1 MLRIASY
8 LRCDFSML
16 ENLGLDPHKKTIS
29 AKRFVTKRAI
39 VIPLPPPLGI
49 QVPPHLKPPVDKGFL
64 G

>member
-1 MLRIASY
+1 
-8 LRCDFSML
+8 ML